1 MKIKSLNDKLELY
14 YDRIKNPQKVIGN
27 WSIIDLDL
35 LNSLKEIKLDNIN
48 YVDVYKNETLISLES
63 KNYYIL
69 IKISFNF
76 IAVKI
81 TNKEYNL
88 NIKDWDLIAVDSN
101 FVYKGNVTE
110 PMTNKQIIKFLGFRV
125 SKKFRKDLEYFS

>member
-69 IKISFNF
+69 IIK
-76 IAVKI
+76 K
-81 TNKEYNL
+81 NKYVANEY
-88 NIKDWDLIAVDSN
+88 V
-101 FVYKGNVTE
+101 
-110 PMTNKQIIKFLGFRV
+110 
-125 SKKFRKDLEYFS
+125 